1 MPRKKKKIIQCQEEV
16 CKDKRSNKN
25 DRPINIHQCILPA
38 TYVIGVIELY
48 VCKRHAIGIDEKQLQ
63 LIK

>member
-25 DRPINIHQCILPA
+25 YRPIDMYQCILPA
-38 TYVIGVIELY
+38 TYIIGVIDLY
-48 VCKRHAIGIDEKQLQ
+48 VCKKHAIGIDEKQLQ